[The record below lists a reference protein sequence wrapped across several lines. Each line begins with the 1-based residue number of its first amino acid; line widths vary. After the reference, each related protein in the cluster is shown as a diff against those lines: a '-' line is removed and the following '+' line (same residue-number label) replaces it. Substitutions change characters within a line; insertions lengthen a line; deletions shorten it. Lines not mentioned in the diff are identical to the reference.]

1 MEKEKK
7 IRIPLWIM
15 PSTNLRVKQ
24 AVERHGFKSPSEFIE
39 TAVLNYLGQMA
50 AEENLDYFTQT
61 ISSVMEGI
69 QSVSESRL
77 RRVMYKQAV
86 ELAMMENILVN
97 LGNYSPADIHALR
110 GKVVKDVN
118 RLKGNYDFDAAAQYQ
133 SGSTDETDT
142 L

>member
-61 ISSVMEGI
+61 ISSVM
-69 QSVSESRL
+69 
-77 RRVMYKQAV
+77 
-86 ELAMMENILVN
+86 
-97 LGNYSPADIHALR
+97 
-110 GKVVKDVN
+110 
-118 RLKGNYDFDAAAQYQ
+118 
-133 SGSTDETDT
+133 
-142 L
+142 

>member
-50 AEENLDYFTQT
+50 AEEKLVYIF
-61 ISSVMEGI
+61 SVITM
-69 QSVSESRL
+69 
-77 RRVMYKQAV
+77 
-86 ELAMMENILVN
+86 
-97 LGNYSPADIHALR
+97 
-110 GKVVKDVN
+110 
-118 RLKGNYDFDAAAQYQ
+118 
-133 SGSTDETDT
+133 
-142 L
+142 